1 VFKGELVKFY
11 EHDRCADYFSR
22 PEQGLEEP
30 SIHYF
35 NNFYFL
41 GMHPNLTSIACYG
54 THQHVEE
61 VVTYLN
67 VHNT

>member
-1 VFKGELVKFY
+1 M
-11 EHDRCADYFSR
+11 DMR

-41 GMHPNLTSIACYG
+41 RIHPNLTSIACG
-54 THQHVEE
+54 THQRVEE
-61 VVTYLN
+61 VIATSIIRSFAR
-67 VHNT
+67 